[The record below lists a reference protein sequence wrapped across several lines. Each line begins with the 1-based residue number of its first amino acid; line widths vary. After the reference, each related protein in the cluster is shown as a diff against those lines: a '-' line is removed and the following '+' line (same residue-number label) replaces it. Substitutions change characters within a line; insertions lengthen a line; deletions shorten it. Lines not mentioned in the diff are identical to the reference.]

1 MAREEKS
8 LLRMETQL
16 YSFRVLL
23 FLGVYLAEFV
33 CHHHSGLREALLP
46 FLSSSRMQN
55 DPSGGGTMERKEGAE
70 ERQFRSQ
77 SLPALCL
84 EPGLCYFISRAILPS
99 EGLVVKPANMARA
112 GNITTQSALYWVD
125 ESSPENGP
133 VLQCWCEFFKCP
145 FCARKEGYK
154 GHCGGGR

>member
-1 MAREEKS
+1 MEICSLKIPNLAREEKS

-23 FLGVYLAEFV
+23 FLGAYLAEFV

-77 SLPALCL
+77 SLPAV
-84 EPGLCYFISRAILPS
+84 P
-99 EGLVVKPANMARA
+99 
-112 GNITTQSALYWVD
+112 
-125 ESSPENGP
+125 
-133 VLQCWCEFFKCP
+133 
-145 FCARKEGYK
+145 
-154 GHCGGGR
+154 

>member
-1 MAREEKS
+1 VASGKPYSPFSVPPECRMTHLEVEQWRERRA
-8 LLRMETQL
+8 LRRDN
-16 YSFRVLL
+16 F
-23 FLGVYLAEFV
+23 GVSP
-33 CHHHSGLREALLP
+33 C
-46 FLSSSRMQN
+46 Q
-55 DPSGGGTMERKEGAE
+55 
-70 ERQFRSQ
+70 
-77 SLPALCL
+77 LCL